1 MTLDVKVLEHVSVK
15 QKYVMEL
22 FIALM
27 DQTRLTAVCVSV
39 PSNINFNISSFGPLI
54 LMKIVTCR
62 HTEHTV

>member
-27 DQTRLTAVCVSV
+27 DQTRPTAVCISVS
-39 PSNINFNISSFGPLI
+39 SNINFNVSSFGPLI

-62 HTEHTV
+62 HSTV